1 MKILYIKNGMH
12 FKNHNSMLS
21 YKNITLYIIENIDV
35 LNKLD
40 LSEFDCVYS
49 PSIPIDVNK
58 HPKTKFI
65 FGPHMS
71 VFPENK
77 WI

>member
-35 LNKLD
+35 LNNYL
-40 LSEFDCVYS
+40 
-49 PSIPIDVNK
+49 P
-58 HPKTKFI
+58 
-65 FGPHMS
+65 
-71 VFPENK
+71 
-77 WI
+77 